1 MLHHSSSRASRGAI
15 ATLLASFL
23 LLAAVV
29 FAAAAAAAEPAA
41 EGTFAVSTTTAG
53 EFAGV
58 GTGQALSISD
68 DGRFVAFTSGSQNL
82 NPDAPTEPDQAYVK
96 DTLTGLLEL
105 ASRAAGVAGEA
116 ADEPREEA
124 KVGVERPLISGEGRY
139 VVFDTPADNL
149 VAGFAGDAFSRH
161 VYRRDLL
168 TDETVL
174 VDRVDGGAGAA
185 SPAESRVS
193 GISADGRYVVFE
205 SEVEDLEDALGG
217 HEPGNETVYVRDL
230 VTGTTIAAGRD
241 GDEGG
246 EPGALADEGSFEGA
260 ISRDGRYVLF
270 TSWSAN
276 LDPDA
281 NGLSQVYRRDT
292 QTGETILVS
301 RSAAGEASDGE
312 TFEPTFVGAGGCRI
326 AFVGFEAGNLVA
338 GPAPLLGVYL
348 RDLCASPPT
357 TTLISLGEDGAPL
370 EEATFAGSSADGD
383 RVLVM
388 GTPPDPRHLY
398 LRDLS
403 STETRLV
410 DRADG
415 SAGEPGDGE
424 VAWAALSGD
433 GCRAAFTSAA
443 TNLTP
448 QPPPSGGSN
457 LLQAY
462 VRQLGGCE
470 PAPPPHLGSGGYAG
484 AGPGTTAGPS
494 ATATSKPRL
503 EIRRLTRTHLRLW
516 FSAAA
521 EAQVRIRRHRDGG
534 WKLIRTL
541 AVQASAPGVVAVA
554 LPRLPAGRY
563 RLAIRLRQLG
573 NRALVRFLTVGHGRS
588 EYPLRT

>member
-1 MLHHSSSRASRGAI
+1 MLHHSSPCASRGAI
-15 ATLLASFL
+15 ATLLASSL

-29 FAAAAAAAEPAA
+29 LTAAAVAAEPAA
-41 EGTFAVSTTTAG
+41 EETLAVSTDAAG
-53 EFAGV
+53 EFADA

-68 DGRFVAFTSGSQNL
+68 DGRFVAFTSDSQNL
-82 NPDAPTEPDQAYVK
+82 SPDAPAEPGQVYVK
-96 DTLTGLLEL
+96 DTLTGELEL
-105 ASRAAGVAGEA
+105 VSRGDGIAGEA

-124 KVGVERPLISGEGRY
+124 KVGVERPLISGDGRY

-161 VYRRDLL
+161 VYQRDLL

-174 VDRVDGGAGAA
+174 VDRVDGSAGAA
-185 SPAESRVS
+185 SPGESRVS

-205 SEVEDLEDALGG
+205 SEVEDLEDPLGG
-217 HEPGNETVYVRDL
+217 HAPGNETVYVRDL
-230 VTGTTIAAGRD
+230 VAGTTIAAAD
-241 GDEGG
+241 
-246 EPGALADEGSFEGA
+246 ADEGSFEGA

-292 QTGETILVS
+292 QTGETVLVS

-312 TFEPTFVGAGGCRI
+312 SFEPAFIGAGGCEV
-326 AFVGFEAGNLVA
+326 AFSALEAANLA
-338 GPAPLLGVYL
+338 GESPPILGVYL

-357 TTLISLGEDGAPL
+357 TTLISLGEDGASL

-388 GTPPDPRHLY
+388 GTPPGPRHLY

-403 STETRLV
+403 SGETRLI
-410 DRADG
+410 DRAGG
-415 SAGEPGDGE
+415 SAGNPGDGE
-424 VAWAALSGD
+424 VAWGALSGD

-470 PAPPPHLGSGGYAG
+470 PAPPPPPGSGDDAG
-484 AGPGTTAGPS
+484 AGSG
-494 ATATSKPRL
+494 ATDSPAATGASIPRL
-503 EIRRLTRTHLRLW
+503 EIRGLTRAHLRLW

-521 EAQVRIRRHRDGG
+521 EAQIRIRRHRDGA
-534 WKLIRTL
+534 WKLVRNL
-541 AVQASAPGVVAVA
+541 AVQASAPGVVVVA

-563 RLAIRLRQLG
+563 RLAIRLRQPG

-588 EYPLRT
+588 EYP

>member
-1 MLHHSSSRASRGAI
+1 MLHHSSPCASRGAI
-15 ATLLASFL
+15 ATLLASSL

-29 FAAAAAAAEPAA
+29 LAAAAVAAEPAV
-41 EGTFAVSTTTAG
+41 EKTFAVSTDAAG
-53 EFAGV
+53 EFADAGA
-58 GTGQALSISD
+58 GQALSISD
-68 DGRFVAFTSGSQNL
+68 DGRLVAFTSNSQNL
-82 NPDAPTEPDQAYVK
+82 SPDAPAEPDQAYVK
-96 DTLTGLLEL
+96 DTLTGELEL
-105 ASRAAGVAGEA
+105 VSRADGVAGEA

-124 KVGVERPLISGEGRY
+124 KAGVERPLISGNGRY

-149 VAGFAGDAFSRH
+149 VAGFAGDGFSRH

-174 VDRVDGGAGAA
+174 VDRVDGSAGAA

-205 SEVEDLEDALGG
+205 SEVEDLENPLGD

-230 VTGTTIAAGRD
+230 VAGTTIVAAD
-241 GDEGG
+241 
-246 EPGALADEGSFEGA
+246 ADEGSFEGA

-292 QTGETILVS
+292 QTGETVLVS
-301 RSAAGEASDGE
+301 RSAAGEASGGE
-312 TFEPTFVGAGGCRI
+312 SFEPAFVGAGGCEV
-326 AFVGFEAGNLVA
+326 AFSALEAANLA
-338 GPAPLLGVYL
+338 GGSPPLLGVYL

-357 TTLISLGEDGAPL
+357 TTLIGLGEDGAPL

-403 STETRLV
+403 NGETRLI
-410 DRADG
+410 DRTDG

-443 TNLTP
+443 ANLTP

-462 VRQLGGCE
+462 VRQLDGCE
-470 PAPPPHLGSGGYAG
+470 PAPPPPPGSGGD
-484 AGPGTTAGPS
+484 AGPGPGVNDAPAVTA
-494 ATATSKPRL
+494 ASKPRL

-521 EAQVRIRRHRDGG
+521 EARIRIRRHRDGD
-534 WKLIRTL
+534 WKLIRNL
-541 AVQASAPGVVAVA
+541 AVKASAPGVVIVA
-554 LPRLPAGRY
+554 LPQLPVGRY
-563 RLAIRLRQLG
+563 RLAIRLRQPG

-588 EYPLRT
+588 EYPPRTKRTSTEASI